1 MKIVVYNDRDPTWF
15 NDKIRF
21 IIKEKTTAY
30 RYFRQ
35 NINNAYWQHR
45 LKLPQSSLNNPTE
58 SSKEKY
64 YQIMANKLQ
73 NTKKTSSCLSLLK
86 IFLNNE
92 KIPLIPP
99 LFHMYRTAQKMKF
112 SITDFFSRYD

>member
-45 LKLPQSSLNNPTE
+45 LKLPQSSLNNATE

-64 YQIMANKLQ
+64 YQIMASKLQ
-73 NTKKTSSCLSLLK
+73 NRKKTSSCLSLLK

-92 KIPLIPP
+92 KIPLIPRIWSD
-99 LFHMYRTAQKMKF
+99 LLKKLL
-112 SITDFFSRYD
+112 IENFFF